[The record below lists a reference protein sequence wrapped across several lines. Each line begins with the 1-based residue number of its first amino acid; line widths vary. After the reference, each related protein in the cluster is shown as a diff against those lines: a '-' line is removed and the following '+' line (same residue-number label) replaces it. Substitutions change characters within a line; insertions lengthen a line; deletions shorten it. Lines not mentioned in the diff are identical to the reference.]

1 MPDEIPTTASSA
13 DRFAAIMWG
22 YFIEG
27 CSIDGADLQEAIEK
41 SGLGE
46 RRPAMAKDIEGK
58 WDGEIEVGD
67 ELTFLT
73 PDGKACVN
81 RGAKDVQNV

>member
-1 MPDEIPTTASSA
+1 MSDREQTTASPA

-27 CSIDGADLQEAIEK
+27 CSIDGVDLQEALEK

-46 RRPAMAKDIEGK
+46 NRPATAKDIEGK
-58 WDGEIEVGD
+58 WEGEIDVGD
-67 ELTFLT
+67 SLTFLT
-73 PDGKACVN
+73 PEGKACVN
-81 RGAKDVQNV
+81 RGAKESA